1 MDFQFTA
8 EQTALRHEVRRF
20 LDEEL
25 GDDPAERDGFSPE
38 FSKKLARRGWIGIGW
53 PREYGGGGMGP
64 VEQMIFREEFVGA
77 DAPVGY
83 HLTAERQVA
92 PSLLLHGSDE
102 QRSEYI
108 PKILNADISFALGLS
123 EPGAGSDLASVATR
137 AVRDGDDY
145 VVNGQKIWTSLAHR
159 ADAIWLV
166 TRTNPDAPKHKGI
179 SILLLDLKSPGI
191 QVRPLINMADGHGF
205 NEVFF
210 TDVRVPTRNRVGEE
224 DRGWYLLAE
233 HLDFERSG
241 IERIVGTRKLFDE
254 TLAYVQSLP
263 VNHVARRRARLALAQ
278 LAIELDLGR
287 LLAYRVAWM
296 QSQGLVPNYEAS
308 ISKMFGTE
316 WQQRM
321 SRTALAIVGLEGAAA
336 RDSSSFARRVQRQYL
351 SSVSATIGG
360 GTSEIQRNIIA
371 TRGLGLPRS

>member
-25 GDDPAERDGFSPE
+25 GDQPAERDSFSPE
-38 FSKKLARRGWIGIGW
+38 FSKKLAKRGWIGIGW

-102 QRSEYI
+102 QRAEYI
-108 PKILNADISFALGLS
+108 PQILNADISFALGLS
-123 EPGAGSDLASVATR
+123 EPGSGSDLASVATR

-145 VVNGQKIWTSLAHR
+145 VVNGQKIWTSLAQR

-191 QVRPLINMADGHGF
+191 EVRPLINMADGHGF

-210 TDVRVPTRNRVGEE
+210 TDVRVPARNRVGEE
-224 DRGWYLLAE
+224 DRGWYLLVE

-254 TLAYVQSLP
+254 TVAYVQSLP
-263 VNHVARRRARLALAQ
+263 ANHVARRRARLALAQ

-321 SRTALAIVGLEGAAA
+321 SRTALAIVGLDGAAA

>member
-1 MDFQFTA
+1 M
-8 EQTALRHEVRRF
+8 RRF

-25 GDDPAERDGFSPE
+25 GDEPAERDGFSPE

-191 QVRPLINMADGHGF
+191 QVRPLINTADGHGF

-210 TDVRVPTRNRVGEE
+210 TDVRVPARNRVGEE

-263 VNHVARRRARLALAQ
+263 ANHVARRHARLALAQ

>member
-25 GDDPAERDGFSPE
+25 GDEPAERDGFSPE

-53 PREYGGGGMGP
+53 PREYGGGGLGP

-210 TDVRVPTRNRVGEE
+210 TDVRVPARNRVGEE

-263 VNHVARRRARLALAQ
+263 ANHVARRRARLALAQ

-321 SRTALAIVGLEGAAA
+321 SRTALAIMGLEGAAA

-351 SSVSATIGG
+351 NSVSATIGG

>member
-1 MDFQFTA
+1 M
-8 EQTALRHEVRRF
+8 
-20 LDEEL
+20 
-25 GDDPAERDGFSPE
+25 
-38 FSKKLARRGWIGIGW
+38 
-53 PREYGGGGMGP
+53 
-64 VEQMIFREEFVGA
+64 
-77 DAPVGY
+77 
-83 HLTAERQVA
+83 
-92 PSLLLHGSDE
+92 
-102 QRSEYI
+102 
-108 PKILNADISFALGLS
+108 
-123 EPGAGSDLASVATR
+123 
-137 AVRDGDDY
+137 RDGDDY

-210 TDVRVPTRNRVGEE
+210 TDVRVPARNLVGEE

>member
-53 PREYGGGGMGP
+53 PREYGGGGLGP

-210 TDVRVPTRNRVGEE
+210 TDVRVPARNRVGEE

-263 VNHVARRRARLALAQ
+263 ANHVARRRARLALAQ

>member
-25 GDDPAERDGFSPE
+25 GDEPGERDGFSPE

-53 PREYGGGGMGP
+53 PREYGGGGLGP

-210 TDVRVPTRNRVGEE
+210 TDVRVPVRNRVGEE

-263 VNHVARRRARLALAQ
+263 ANHVARRRARLALAQ

>member
-25 GDDPAERDGFSPE
+25 GNEPAERDGFSPE

-83 HLTAERQVA
+83 HLIAERQVA

-166 TRTNPDAPKHKGI
+166 TRTNTDAPKHKGI

-210 TDVRVPTRNRVGEE
+210 TDVRVPARNRVGEE

-263 VNHVARRRARLALAQ
+263 ANHVARRHARLALAQ

>member
-241 IERIVGTRKLFDE
+241 IERIVATRKLFDE

-263 VNHVARRRARLALAQ
+263 VNHVVRRRARLALAQ

-321 SRTALAIVGLEGAAA
+321 SRTALSIVGLEGAAA

>member
-53 PREYGGGGMGP
+53 PREYGGGGLGP

-102 QRSEYI
+102 QCSEYI

-191 QVRPLINMADGHGF
+191 EVRPLINMADGHGF

-210 TDVRVPTRNRVGEE
+210 TDVRVPARNRVGEE

-263 VNHVARRRARLALAQ
+263 ANHVARRRARLALAQ

>member
-210 TDVRVPTRNRVGEE
+210 TDVRVPARNRVGEE

-263 VNHVARRRARLALAQ
+263 ANHVARRRARLALAQ

>member
-25 GDDPAERDGFSPE
+25 GDEPAERDGFSPE
-38 FSKKLARRGWIGIGW
+38 FSKKLAKRGWIGIGW

-191 QVRPLINMADGHGF
+191 EVRPLINMADGHGF

-210 TDVRVPTRNRVGEE
+210 TDVRVPARNRVGEE

-263 VNHVARRRARLALAQ
+263 ANHVARRRARLALAQ